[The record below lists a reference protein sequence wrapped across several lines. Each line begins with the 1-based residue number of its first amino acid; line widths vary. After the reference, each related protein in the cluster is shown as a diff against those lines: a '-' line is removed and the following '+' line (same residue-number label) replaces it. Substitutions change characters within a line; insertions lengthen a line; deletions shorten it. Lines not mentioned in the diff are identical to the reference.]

1 MAKIDVIMPQMGESI
16 AEGTLSRWIKKV
28 GDTVQRD
35 EPIFEISTDKVD
47 AEIPAP
53 KAGVLAE
60 ILVQEGQTVSVQTV
74 VARIETDA
82 TAGAAAKPAAPE
94 SPRPAAPPPNAPAP
108 SKPAAPT
115 GAAPARPAPS
125 APPKGGSGGSQPSAP
140 PPRGAPAT
148 ASAEA
153 RPVAD
158 ATGGNGAA
166 ETAEERLRRKSTP
179 VVRRMAA
186 EHNVDISAVPGT
198 GLAGRVTK
206 NDMLGYIGGA
216 APSRPTPVPA
226 GTVTAPPPRGPAA
239 PLAPAPTVD
248 PWEGDRVEPW
258 SRIRK
263 LTADHM
269 VMSRRVSPH
278 VNTIFEIDYTRIVQ
292 IRARRKQE
300 YAERGVNLTYLAF
313 ITKVV
318 ADNLRKHP
326 VLNSAVSGESTLFRR
341 DINIGIAVA
350 LDWGLIVPVIKR
362 ADELSL
368 LGVARAI
375 NDLGE
380 RARTKKLSPDE
391 VQKGTFTITNPGVFG
406 SAIGTPIINQP
417 QAAILCVG
425 TIEKQPAVIT
435 VDGADMI
442 AVRTKGLLSL
452 AFDHRIVDGAD
463 ADRFMA
469 DVKQGCRTFRRAGP
483 DAAAGHRGRRQAVGS
498 VGQRPGHPVR
508 QG

>member
-28 GDTVQRD
+28 GDQVQRD

-47 AEIPAP
+47 AEIPSP
-53 KAGVLAE
+53 GAGVLAE
-60 ILVQEGQTVSVQTV
+60 VLVQEGQTVAVQTV

-82 TAGAAAKPAAPE
+82 AAAAEKPKAPAAP
-94 SPRPAAPPPNAPAP
+94 SPGAPVP
-108 SKPAAPT
+108 SKPATPAGAPPAPLAPAPAAPSRAPSRPSE
-115 GAAPARPAPS
+115 AAPAR
-125 APPKGGSGGSQPSAP
+125 
-140 PPRGAPAT
+140 T
-148 ASAEA
+148 AAAASSSPGPEA
-153 RPVAD
+153 VRSVSD
-158 ATGGNGAA
+158 ATGNGAS

-179 VVRRMAA
+179 LVRKMAA
-186 EHNVDISAVPGT
+186 EHNVDISTVPGT

-206 NDMLGYIGGA
+206 NDILSYIESGAGGQRGGGA
-216 APSRPTPVPA
+216 VSPPGSIPA
-226 GTVTAPPPRGPAA
+226 DRAVAAQQPRGPAA
-239 PLAPAPTVD
+239 PLVD
-248 PWEGDRVEPW
+248 PWDGDRVEPW

-278 VNTIFEIDYTRIVQ
+278 VNTIFEVDYTRVAQ
-292 IRARRKQE
+292 IRSRKKQE
-300 YAERGVNLTYLAF
+300 YTERGVSLTYLAF

-326 VLNSAVSGESTLFRR
+326 VLNSAVSGESTLLRR

-350 LDWGLIVPVIKR
+350 LDWGLIVPVIKH

-425 TIEKQPAVIT
+425 AIEKQPAVVT
-435 VDGADMI
+435 LDGADMI
-442 AVRTKGLLSL
+442 AIRTKGLLSL

-469 DVKQGCRTFRRAGP
+469 DVKAGLQGFSEAE
-483 DAAAGHRGRRQAVGS
+483 A
-498 VGQRPGHPVR
+498 
-508 QG
+508 

>member
-28 GDTVQRD
+28 GDPVKRD

-53 KAGVLAE
+53 GAGVLAE
-60 ILVQEGQTVSVQTV
+60 ILVQEGQTVAVQTV

-82 TAGAAAKPAAPE
+82 SAGAAEKKAPAAP
-94 SPRPAAPPPNAPAP
+94 SAGAPAGAPPPPPAPAA
-108 SKPAAPT
+108 SKPPRTGPTPSEPLAPS
-115 GAAPARPAPS
+115 PAPKAVPAAAS
-125 APPKGGSGGSQPSAP
+125 SPAAAE
-140 PPRGAPAT
+140 PRAV
-148 ASAEA
+148 S
-153 RPVAD
+153 D
-158 ATGGNGAA
+158 ATGGNGAS

-179 VVRRMAA
+179 LVRKMAA

-206 NDMLGYIGGA
+206 NDILSYIEGGA
-216 APSRPTPVPA
+216 VAARPGAPSERAAAAQQPTRSEGTRPAV
-226 GTVTAPPPRGPAA
+226 
-239 PLAPAPTVD
+239 APTVD
-248 PWEGDRVEPW
+248 PWPGDRVEPW

-278 VNTIFEIDYTRIVQ
+278 VNTVFEVDYTHVAQVRS
-292 IRARRKQE
+292 RKKQE
-300 YAERGVNLTYLAF
+300 YADRGVNLTYLAF

-326 VLNSAVSGESTLFRR
+326 VLNSAVSGESTLFRK
-341 DINIGIAVA
+341 DVNIGIAVA
-350 LDWGLIVPVIKR
+350 LDWGLIVPVIKH

-380 RARTKKLSPDE
+380 RARTKKLIPDE

-425 TIEKQPAVIT
+425 AIEKQPAVIT
-435 VDGADMI
+435 VDGSDMI
-442 AVRTKGLLSL
+442 AIRTKGMLSL

-469 DVKQGCRTFRRAGP
+469 DVKRELQEFPESGA
-483 DAAAGHRGRRQAVGS
+483 
-498 VGQRPGHPVR
+498 
-508 QG
+508 